1 MFEAAF
7 EASHANAD
15 MERAILKGDLEEVKR
30 CHGLG
35 ADINLT
41 PMDAAIVLVAANLKH
56 WEVVDYL
63 LDNGA
68 NINVRNS
75 YNLRLLNVLAKD
87 APLTLVE
94 KVVSMGAIINT
105 KDNDLETPFA
115 VAVKNNRHDVVD
127 YFLDIA
133 GTDITSL
140 DKYDKST
147 LHYSAEKGH
156 KDMFL
161 KLWYQGVDLSLRDNK
176 NKTAVEYIL
185 DDEWREELPEF
196 EKKVI
201 EVTKER
207 EEDKAEGE
215 EAAEVTRETLKATG
229 ISSIKRRAPNK
240 TA

>member
-1 MFEAAF
+1 MFEAAHD
-7 EASHANAD
+7 ASYANSN

-30 CHGLG
+30 CLGNG
-35 ADINLT
+35 ADINFT
-41 PMDAAIVLVAANLKH
+41 PMDAAIVLVAANFKH

-87 APLTLVE
+87 APLALVE

-133 GTDITSL
+133 GTDFTSL
-140 DKYDKST
+140 DKYSKST
-147 LHYSAEKGH
+147 LHYAAEKGH
-156 KDMFL
+156 KDMFM
-161 KLWYQGVDLSLRDNK
+161 KLWYQGVDLSLRDMD

-185 DDEWREELPEF
+185 DQEWRDDLPEF

-201 EVTKER
+201 EVAKER
-207 EEDKAEGE
+207 EEEKTGDD
-215 EAAEVTRETLKATG
+215 EAPEVKKETLKATG
-229 ISSIKRRAPNK
+229 ISSIKRRAPAK
-240 TA
+240 A